1 MKSLKNSLICLILSG
16 TIFSSVAAEKF
27 DITQKIEIDASRQ
40 AADLKNK
47 IFSYIDN
54 VVITQGSLII
64 QADLVQVL
72 TKSESEEKTYIA
84 KGKPATFKQTLAD
97 GTPLNLQAD
106 EIRYEP
112 GNNLVIIS
120 GNALLR
126 QEGSEVSGSRIT
138 YNIETQY
145 VNAESKTNERTKTIF
160 QPKEKIKDKVTD
172 DKPQEININEH

>member
-1 MKSLKNSLICLILSG
+1 MKLLKNSLFYLILSSAV
-16 TIFSSVAAEKF
+16 FSSAFAEKL
-27 DITQKIEIDASRQ
+27 DVTQKIEINASRQ

-64 QADLVQVL
+64 RADLVQVH
-72 TKSESEEKTYIA
+72 TQAGSDEKTYIA

-97 GTPLNLQAD
+97 GTPLNLQAN

-126 QEGSEVSGSRIT
+126 QEGSEVSGSKIT
-138 YNIETQY
+138 YNIDTQY

-160 QPKEKIKDKVTD
+160 QPKEKTKAAD
-172 DKPQEININEH
+172 DNPQDNK

>member
-1 MKSLKNSLICLILSG
+1 MKLLKNSLLCLILSS
-16 TIFSSVAAEKF
+16 TFFSSAFAEKF
-27 DITQKIEIDASRQ
+27 DISQKIEIDASRQ

-64 QADLVQVL
+64 RADIVQVL
-72 TKSESEEKTYIA
+72 TQSGSVEKTYIA
-84 KGKPATFKQTLAD
+84 KGKPAMFKQTLAD

-120 GNALLR
+120 GNALLQ
-126 QEGSEVSGSRIT
+126 QEDSEVSGNKIT
-138 YNIETQY
+138 YNIDTQY

-160 QPKEKIKDKVTD
+160 QPKEKIKAKITD
-172 DKPQEININEH
+172 ASNSGKK

>member
-1 MKSLKNSLICLILSG
+1 MLSG
-16 TIFSSVAAEKF
+16 TLLSSAFAEKF
-27 DITQKIEIDASRQ
+27 DISQKIEIDASRQ

-64 QADLVQVL
+64 RADIVQVL
-72 TKSESEEKTYIA
+72 TQAGSDEKTYIA
-84 KGKPATFKQTLAD
+84 KGKPATFEQILAD

-112 GNNLVIIS
+112 GNHLVIIS
-120 GNALLR
+120 GNALLQ
-126 QEGSEVSGSRIT
+126 QEDSQVSGSKIT
-138 YNIETQY
+138 YNIDTQY

-160 QPKEKIKDKVTD
+160 QPKEKIKAKITD
-172 DKPQEININEH
+172 ASNSGKK

>member
-1 MKSLKNSLICLILSG
+1 MLSG
-16 TIFSSVAAEKF
+16 TLLSSAFAEKF
-27 DITQKIEIDASRQ
+27 DMSQKIEIDASKQ

-64 QADLVQVL
+64 HADLVQVL
-72 TKSESEEKTYIA
+72 TQSGSEEKTYIA
-84 KGKPATFKQTLAD
+84 KGKPATFEQTLAD

-120 GNALLR
+120 RNALLQ
-126 QEGSEVSGSRIT
+126 QEDSEVSGSKIT
-138 YNIETQY
+138 YNIDTQY
-145 VNAESKTNERTKTIF
+145 VNAESKNNERTKTIF
-160 QPKEKIKDKVTD
+160 QPKEKIEAKITD
-172 DKPQEININEH
+172 ASNSGKK